1 MIIGRPLTRIV
12 VERACTS
19 SASNINF
26 SQKRHQSQLP
36 SFVNHFFNYA
46 SDCYITQ
53 GIQTSM
59 DAIHSTGLTW
69 SLTFAASGIALRLLT
84 SPAHIYAEKLFA
96 KRMHATNFIHQAV
109 LRKVGERY
117 RLKVVPNEDRTKL
130 TLDTKDQHL
139 LAKAEAISQE
149 QAAKY
154 VIENRLQASRIQN
167 LKMFTVPIW
176 IFSSFAIRN
185 TVGGDFSPA
194 VPGFLWVPDLLV
206 PDPYLVLPA
215 LVGIFGFVN
224 LFSQRFIYPV
234 RISTWKMR
242 SYDALLAIFTVVAV
256 RIMMDLPAC
265 IPLYWLVVSTSGMA
279 QNMIL
284 RHPRFKNVFGIPKL
298 PTDTKTPV
306 RDLLLMRRPQ
316 I

>member
-19 SASNINF
+19 SASNLNF

-46 SDCYITQ
+46 SDSYITQ
-53 GIQTSM
+53 GMQASM
-59 DAIHSTGLTW
+59 DAIHSTGLPW
-69 SLTFAASGIALRLLT
+69 GLTFVASGIALRLLT
-84 SPAHIYAEKLFA
+84 SPAHIYAERLFA
-96 KRMHATNFIHQAV
+96 KRIHATNFIHQAV
-109 LRKVGERY
+109 LRKIGERY
-117 RLKVVPNEDRTKL
+117 HLKVVPNEDGTKL
-130 TLDTKDQHL
+130 TLATKDEHL
-139 LAKAEAISQE
+139 LNKAEELSQE
-149 QAAKY
+149 HISKY
-154 VIENRLQASRIQN
+154 VIENHLQASRIQN

-176 IFSSFAIRN
+176 VFSSFAIRN
-185 TVGGDFSPA
+185 TVGGDFTPA
-194 VPGFLWVPDLLV
+194 VPGILWVPDLLV

-215 LVGIFGFVN
+215 LVGVFGFVN

-234 RISTWKMR
+234 KLSTWKMR
-242 SYDALLAIFTVVAV
+242 SYDAVLALFTVVAV

-265 IPLYWLVVSTSGMA
+265 IPLYWLVVSITGMA

-284 RHPRFKNVFGIPKL
+284 RHPRFKNFFGISKL
-298 PTDTKTPV
+298 PTDSKTPV

-316 I
+316 M